1 MQRVIKAMEQKY
13 LQPFLEMGEDMFA
26 KWDSPEEG
34 KTVRSLVEENVNYL
48 VSALSKEDV

>member
-13 LQPFLEMGEDMFA
+13 LQASLKMVEDVFA

-34 KTVRSLVEENVNYL
+34 KTVRSLVEEIR
-48 VSALSKEDV
+48 AKK